1 MAWIRDKIIE
11 IQVRILVFQ
20 HCCCFG
26 TSLLLT
32 SEKKFITA
40 FLKIILGD
48 YIADLIKI
56 APSVSQMANI

>member
-20 HCCCFG
+20 HWCCFG
-26 TSLLLT
+26 TNLLLT

-40 FLKIILGD
+40 FFKIILGD